1 MNKKNQ
7 PPMECPCRQGGSSA
21 RISDTVVLLY
31 EGKDGGVG
39 RGVQC
44 EGADRDDA
52 RLGVLGEVHKVEV
65 VGGTTGAL
73 KERGGELA
81 RGGEDVVVKD
91 VCEGDQGE
99 VMAREVIVGGEVGVG
114 EGKNGEGGVLLE
126 IRNERREGGDERGE

>member
-1 MNKKNQ
+1 M
-7 PPMECPCRQGGSSA
+7 
-21 RISDTVVLLY
+21 LLY
-31 EGKDGGVG
+31 EGKNGGVG

-52 RLGVLGEVHKVEV
+52 RLGVLGEVHEVEV

-91 VCEGDQGE
+91 VCEGGQGE
-99 VMAREVIVGGEVGVG
+99 VMAREVIVGG
-114 EGKNGEGGVLLE
+114 GG
-126 IRNERREGGDERGE
+126 R